1 MGTGEESRLP
11 RRRAPHVLKQAD
23 HQKHPENPK
32 THHHYITP
40 PTTIIP
46 PGHHTNNY
54 KGSIYMIFDY
64 MDHDMTG
71 LLARSQREGPPFS
84 LGQIKCYMRQLLLG
98 LSLLQA
104 NHVLHRDLKN
114 SNLLINNRG
123 ILKIGDFGLARYRPH
138 ALDDGQGGS
147 ARMTNRVITLWYRY
161 GRLVGWDGGVLG
173 AVNRRHASF

>member
-1 MGTGEESRLP
+1 
-11 RRRAPHVLKQAD
+11 
-23 HQKHPENPK
+23 
-32 THHHYITP
+32 
-40 PTTIIP
+40 
-46 PGHHTNNY
+46 
-54 KGSIYMIFDY
+54 MIFDY

-123 ILKIGDFGLARYRPH
+123 ILKIGDFGLARYQPH

-147 ARMTNRVITLWYRY
+147 ARMTNRVITLWYRCDWV
-161 GRLVGWDGGVLG
+161 VGWCGWVLWVG
-173 AVNRRHASF
+173 NRSHRASL